1 MSQYKLYERNHVF
14 VIWRWTWKEQS
25 DTSGSD
31 SEKSSA
37 GEDSHQRDAPAVNTS
52 SSNPDSS
59 DSDDDAIPPITHSV
73 VFKCIGSLKE
83 LRYQEILPVVAKKI
97 KQGET
102 VPVRIQKEPDNPVDS
117 RAIAFECRLNDR
129 SSVGRECRD

>member
-37 GEDSHQRDAPAVNTS
+37 GEDGHQMDAPAINTS

-59 DSDDDAIPPITHSV
+59 DSDEDAIPPITH
-73 VFKCIGSLKE
+73 
-83 LRYQEILPVVAKKI
+83 
-97 KQGET
+97 
-102 VPVRIQKEPDNPVDS
+102 
-117 RAIAFECRLNDR
+117 
-129 SSVGRECRD
+129 